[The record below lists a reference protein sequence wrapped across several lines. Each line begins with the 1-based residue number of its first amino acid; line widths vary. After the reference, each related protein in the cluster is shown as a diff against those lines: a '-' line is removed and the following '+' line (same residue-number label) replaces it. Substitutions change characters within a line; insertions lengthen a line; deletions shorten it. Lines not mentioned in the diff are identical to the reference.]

1 MENASIKDKF
11 AKAFSKDSFERA
23 FTKENVIKGVFVAL
37 AAVSIIAVFA
47 IVIYLL
53 YASIEPFREVGFFK
67 LLFGTTWDPSSSQTY
82 ETSQYGILPML
93 VSTIVL
99 TVCAVLLGGTIGVFV
114 AIFMAYYCPKKLKGI
129 YTQIINLLAGI
140 PSIVYGFF
148 GMAVILPMLQRI
160 FGVDSA
166 TGLLAGTLIL
176 SIMMVPTVASVARNS
191 LEAVPSNYY
200 EGALAL
206 GCSKNQAVFK
216 VCVPAAK
223 KGIIAALILGMGR
236 AIGETMAVQFV
247 IGNTTN
253 GYPTGPFAGFATLTS
268 KMVQEFG
275 YAQPDKKAVFMAC
288 GFVLLVFILIINLCI
303 MAIRREGKG
312 GKGGSNKYFT
322 RRIKGEADSV
332 KTTMSYRKTGSV
344 QDVLWILSYVIAVI
358 VAVVLLA
365 IVIYILIMGVQHLTP
380 DFLFGKSRNG
390 HTTLAPAF
398 VSTGML
404 IVLALVI
411 ALPLGVGAAIY
422 LNEYAKRN
430 SPFVKV
436 VRIFVDT
443 LAGIPS
449 IVFGLFGYLLFT
461 QTIGYTLLGGGI
473 ILALI
478 ILPTIIRSVEQS
490 LSEVPDSMRE
500 ASLAL
505 GAGKVRTIFLVVLPS
520 ALAGIVT
527 SVILSIGKIVSE
539 SAALIFTAGNVVYMP
554 TSYLDSGSSFAVY
567 MYRFMNEGLGF
578 DQCYATA
585 VVLLILVIIL
595 NLLVTLVER
604 LGDRDKGK
612 PHPIL
617 AIKNWWKSV
626 MALLKK
632 RNRTEKE
639 NEPDDFEV
647 GVAGEAAE

>member
-1 MENASIKDKF
+1 MNGASLKQKISG
-11 AKAFSKDSFERA
+11 AFSKQSFSKA
-23 FTKENVIKGVFVAL
+23 FKKDNVAKGVFIAL
-37 AAVSIIAVFA
+37 AAVSIVAVFA

-53 YASIEPFREVGFFK
+53 VASIEPFSEVGFFK
-67 LLFGTTWDPSSSQTY
+67 LLFGTEWKTGPNQSYEDSSF
-82 ETSQYGILPML
+82 GILPML

-99 TVCAVLLGGTIGVFV
+99 TVCSVVVGGTLGVFV

-129 YTQIINLLAGI
+129 YTQFINLLAGI
-140 PSIVYGFF
+140 PSIIYGFF
-148 GMAVILPMLQRI
+148 GMAAILPLLQKI
-160 FGVDSA
+160 SGVAST
-166 TGLLAGTLIL
+166 TGILAGTMVL
-176 SIMMVPTVASVARNS
+176 SIMMIPTIASVARNS

-236 AIGETMAVQFV
+236 AVGETMAVQFV

-253 GYPTGPFAGFATLTS
+253 GYPSGLFEGFATLTS
-268 KMVQEFG
+268 KMVQEWG
-275 YAQPDKKAVFMAC
+275 YASSDKKAVFMAC

-303 MAIRREGKG
+303 MAVRSSGKG
-312 GKGGSNKYFT
+312 GKGGKNPYFT
-322 RRIKGEADSV
+322 RRVKGEADTI
-332 KTTMSYRKTGSV
+332 KTSLSYRKTGSV
-344 QDVLWILSYVIAVI
+344 QDVLWILSYVISAL
-358 VAVVLLA
+358 VAVVLVI
-365 IVIYILIMGVQHLTP
+365 IVGYIVVNGVGNLSF
-380 DFLFGKSRNG
+380 DFLFGESRNG

-398 VSTGML
+398 VSTGMVIL
-404 IVLALVI
+404 LSLVI

-422 LNEYAKRN
+422 LNEYAKKN
-430 SPFVKV
+430 SIFVKI

-449 IVFGLFGYLLFT
+449 IVFGLFGYLVFT
-461 QTIGYTLLGGGI
+461 QNVGYTLYGGSI
-473 ILALI
+473 IMALI

-505 GAGKVRTIFLVVLPS
+505 GAGKLRTIFRVVLPC

-527 SVILSIGKIVSE
+527 SIILSIGKIVSE
-539 SAALIFTAGNVVYMP
+539 SAALIFTAGNVITMP
-554 TSYLDSGSSFAVY
+554 SGYGSSGSTFAVY
-567 MYRFMNEGLGF
+567 MYKFMNEGLGF
-578 DQCYATA
+578 GQCYATA
-585 VVLLILVIIL
+585 LVLLIVVIIL

-604 LGDRDKGK
+604 LGDKDRGK

-617 AIKNWWKSV
+617 AIKRAFSKLKDLFTRKKSRQMQSEDGV
-626 MALLKK
+626 PAL
-632 RNRTEKE
+632 
-639 NEPDDFEV
+639 
-647 GVAGEAAE
+647 GE